1 MDGVQQTFA
10 GMAPGEADR
19 TVGALA
25 GMLAALPA
33 DDADPVDRATRAGVE
48 GFVMGYH
55 ANHT

>member
-1 MDGVQQTFA
+1 MDDVRETFA

-19 TVGALA
+19 TVAALA

-33 DDADPVDRATRAGVE
+33 DDSDPVDRATRAGVE

-55 ANHT
+55 GNHT

>member
-1 MDGVQQTFA
+1 MDDVRETFA
-10 GMAPGEADR
+10 GMAPDKADQ
-19 TVGALA
+19 TVDALA

-33 DDADPVDRATRAGVE
+33 DYADPVDRATRAGVE

>member
-1 MDGVQQTFA
+1 MGDLTTMFG
-10 GMAPGEADR
+10 GMAPDEADR
-19 TVGALA
+19 TVDALA

-33 DDADPVDRATRAGVE
+33 DGADPVDRATRAGVE

>member
-1 MDGVQQTFA
+1 MDDLREMFG
-10 GMAPGEADR
+10 GMAPDGADR
-19 TVGALA
+19 TVDALA

-33 DDADPVDRATRAGVE
+33 DDADPVDRATRTGVE

>member
-1 MDGVQQTFA
+1 MDDVRETFA
-10 GMAPGEADR
+10 GMAPDDADR
-19 TVGALA
+19 AVDALA

>member
-1 MDGVQQTFA
+1 MDDVRETFA
-10 GMAPGEADR
+10 GMTPDDADR
-19 TVGALA
+19 AVDALA
-25 GMLAALPA
+25 SMLAALPA

>member
-1 MDGVQQTFA
+1 MDDVKETFA
-10 GMAPGEADR
+10 GMAPDEADR
-19 TVGALA
+19 TVDALA

-33 DDADPVDRATRAGVE
+33 DDGDPVDRATRAGVE

>member
-1 MDGVQQTFA
+1 MDDLREMFG
-10 GMAPGEADR
+10 GMAPDEADR
-19 TVGALA
+19 TVAAIA

>member
-1 MDGVQQTFA
+1 MDDLREMFG
-10 GMAPGEADR
+10 GMTPDDADR
-19 TVGALA
+19 TVDALA

-55 ANHT
+55 AKHT